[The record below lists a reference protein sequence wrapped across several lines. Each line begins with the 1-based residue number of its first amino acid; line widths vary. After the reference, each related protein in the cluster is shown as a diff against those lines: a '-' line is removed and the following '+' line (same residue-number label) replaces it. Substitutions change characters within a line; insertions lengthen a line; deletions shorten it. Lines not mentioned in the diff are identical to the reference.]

1 MQDGRGPLLPGQRFA
16 GCIVDRVLG
25 SGATS
30 TVYAAFDDSAAEW
43 RALKVFAPAA
53 GMDPAQAGEA
63 GTRFI
68 REAELAGRLN
78 HPAIARQYRAGH
90 DGVLDWLLMELLPGT
105 DLRRYASPAR
115 LLPEPVVLDIAVRLA
130 SALAHAHGAGIV
142 HRDLKPANVIVD
154 WRSGRVTLTDF
165 GLARAADAAQTRTGL
180 VLGSP
185 GYMAPELLA
194 GAPPSPASDLYALG
208 AMLYELLT
216 GHRPFEAD
224 ALGELLRRVASEPA
238 PDLRLRRPDLPGA
251 WAALLSRLLA
261 KRPDQRPSGAQAVA
275 DAVQALQAATAPDQ
289 CHAAEGRATGG

>member
-1 MQDGRGPLLPGQRFA
+1 MRDDRGPLLQAQRFA

-30 TVYAAFDDSAAEW
+30 TVYAAFDDAAAEW
-43 RALKVFAPAA
+43 RALKVFAPSP
-53 GMDPAQAGEA
+53 GLDPDQIAEA
-63 GTRFI
+63 GTRFV
-68 REAELAGRLN
+68 REAELAARLN
-78 HPAIARQYRAGH
+78 HPGIVRQYRAGH

-105 DLRRYASPAR
+105 DLRRYAAPSR
-115 LLPEPVVLDIAVRLA
+115 LLPEAVVLDIGARLA
-130 SALAHAHGAGIV
+130 RALAHAHGAGIV

-208 AMLYELLT
+208 AMLFELLT
-216 GHRPFEAD
+216 GARPFEAD

-238 PDLRLRRPDLPGA
+238 PDLRLHRPDLPP
-251 WAALLSRLLA
+251 ALARLLMALLA
-261 KRPDQRPSGAQAVA
+261 KRPEQRPAGAAAVA
-275 DAVQALQAATAPDQ
+275 EALDALRRPIDAGDPPGPMSRT
-289 CHAAEGRATGG
+289 

>member
-1 MQDGRGPLLPGQRFA
+1 MRDDRGPLLQGQRFA
-16 GCIVDRVLG
+16 GCIIDRVLG

-30 TVYAAFDDSAAEW
+30 TVYAAFDDAAAEW
-43 RALKVFAPAA
+43 RALKVFAPSP
-53 GMDPAQAGEA
+53 GQDPVQVAEA
-63 GTRFI
+63 SARFV
-68 REAELAGRLN
+68 REAALARRLN
-78 HPAIARQYRAGH
+78 HPGIVRLHRAGH

-105 DLRRYASPAR
+105 DLRRYLAPSR
-115 LLPEPVVLDIAVRLA
+115 LLPEAVVLDVVARLA
-130 SALAHAHGAGIV
+130 RALAHAHGAGIV

-194 GAPPSPASDLYALG
+194 GAPPGPASDLYALG

-224 ALGELLRRVASEPA
+224 TLGELLRRVATEPA
-238 PDLRLRRPDLPGA
+238 PDLRQRRPDLP
-251 WAALLSRLLA
+251 AALAGLVVTLLA
-261 KRPDQRPSGAQAVA
+261 KRPELRPAGAGAVA
-275 DAVQALQAATAPDQ
+275 EALEALRGPVGDPPGPMSRT
-289 CHAAEGRATGG
+289 

>member
-1 MQDGRGPLLPGQRFA
+1 VQDDRGPLLPGQRFA

-30 TVYAAFDDSAAEW
+30 TVYAAFDDAAAEW
-43 RALKVFAPAA
+43 RALKVFAPSP
-53 GMDPAQAGEA
+53 GLDPVQIAEA
-63 GTRFI
+63 GARFV
-68 REAELAGRLN
+68 REAEFARRLS
-78 HPAIARQYRAGH
+78 HPGIVRQHRAGH
-90 DGVLDWLLMELLPGT
+90 DGVLDWVLMELLPGT
-105 DLRRYASPAR
+105 DLRRYAAPSR
-115 LLPEPVVLDIAVRLA
+115 LLPEAVVLDIAARLA
-130 SALAHAHGAGIV
+130 RALAHAHGAGIV

-224 ALGELLRRVASEPA
+224 ALGELLRRVATEPA
-238 PDLRLRRPDLPGA
+238 PDLRLRRPDLP
-251 WAALLSRLLA
+251 AALAALVVALLA
-261 KRPDQRPSGAQAVA
+261 KQPGQRPAGAADVAEVLEALRPPAAAGAVPGPMSR
-275 DAVQALQAATAPDQ
+275 T
-289 CHAAEGRATGG
+289 